1 LNLSR
6 LLLICANELNDG
18 LPEWHKKQAKNQNE
32 SNAFLAEVPAGVV
45 MFNSGRDEFLE
56 KKIGGKRGRGEEPM
70 LRTRFFAPAF
80 HQSWVR

>member
-1 LNLSR
+1 MAQETGQEPERIECNPG
-6 LLLICANELNDG
+6 EL
-18 LPEWHKKQAKNQNE
+18 
-32 SNAFLAEVPAGVV
+32 PAGVV

-70 LRTRFFAPAF
+70 LRARFFAQAF